1 MNYMNYVNYSSYF
14 IAKDE
19 VSTFYITPDEV
30 STLNTELFQLTVPE
44 LQARIAEAS
53 ITPETARILSA
64 PRLLSRFR
72 LRDDPY
78 TRSSRRAQ
86 QQLDIDSGGW
96 FYDFTPEEAISAFES
111 LRTRFTDEDR
121 DAIQAYYAIN
131 RYSTQATPLINI
143 ARRLL
148 SQNDSSALQKL
159 LQLKQATQNYSGDF
173 DANILREYG
182 SKSTKQL
189 RADIQKYT
197 QQVSNLK
204 TKGDRLN
211 QELQA
216 IRILSATGLLSRFRL
231 SDDLYTPSSK
241 RAQQQLDIDRG
252 GWSYEFSPEEAI
264 SAFERLRTRF
274 TNEDQDAIQAYYA
287 INRYSTQATPLINI
301 AERLLHEKNPLFRKA
316 RILSATG
323 LLSRFRLRDDPYTPS
338 SKRAQQQLDIDRKDW
353 SYDFTPEEAISAFE
367 RLRTL
372 FTNED
377 QDAIQAYYAINRY
390 STQATP
396 LINIAQR
403 LLSQNDSLVYTSPVL
418 QRLIQQNQDKL
429 TQATLNK
436 RAAEHVL
443 SVRDNTLDMLRII
456 SPELSRQI
464 DLPSKTYKEKTPAS
478 AQKGIDKPI
487 RVNNPRS
494 AKEFAARKV
503 IIKNRDEHK
512 ALKSRLSEIKAQLS
526 AGGLTDE
533 ERNTLATE
541 KSTVEQQIKQ
551 LRTES
556 KVRTITGKVH
566 DYAKKIHK
574 KRETLNSL
582 EADDPDR
589 VKLEQ
594 EIEDLTRKGESLDNA
609 DRELEQAI
617 NLGRKSTPGEVY
629 TREMAKVDLDEH
641 AKEYTKIKRE
651 YLKNMGEFSELSDEL
666 IITKDYLGPIY
677 SIDEKGISYQSRAL
691 VDEYILDLILAT
703 TTDQMSSAKTQFIT
717 RIGDSQQKTKEE
729 RQAADKESRERMHA
743 KLERVTPTLRATMTR
758 SGGPSGT
765 SLESETG
772 TELKKVKTVPQFQQD
787 AHQSGT
793 LVVPGD
799 SGTNTLMLMSALGN
813 HYTQLGDN
821 DGDSFQSAVTQ
832 MAVLTRRIR
841 ESENQLQELVNKDR
855 ELRRQPIPGEASLT
869 SDLREKEIQEKR
881 AELVKVRKHY
891 EDMQKQYSLLLKNSQ
906 SKAQKGIRTYAK
918 IYSALP
924 EELLNDEIIKD
935 LHLKSFVKQFRETLG
950 GLSDNTA
957 SVNRATQNIL
967 TSDVLQSIQ
976 LSAPSPGKSLFDQVR
991 DGELEFTI
999 DDSSE
1004 WLRKYDGEEREQKKR
1019 EAIEKFS
1026 QYVRTITE
1034 SDTEYIGTLQ
1044 GITDGSSVLS
1054 FLRQRVI
1061 EEISQAT
1068 NIDAAI
1074 TTTVGKPLKSA
1085 FGSVLND
1092 DILQELQSIIGTST
1106 GGLLG
1111 TTYNTVVPLISFQ
1124 LANIGALKALKSTDD
1139 KSYRLALAA
1148 SLMAKKP
1155 LELGEVRT
1163 FFEERETE
1171 LLTGTLRSKTII
1183 ANIEA
1188 EKSIQTALRFIIT
1201 TQQFI
1206 RDAGLKPKEP
1216 KGGSSSNKPS
1226 SLLESFA
1233 SYQMLD
1239 ENRAE
1244 YNLTDSA
1251 YDGQLKGLHK
1261 IFKAIEEANSPE
1273 DATVLREKFLQHY
1286 LSTEVGDKLDVNNPG
1301 DSSDERLVSLRTF
1314 GALQLLT
1321 DYLSG
1326 KYTSATDLIN
1336 SSPLSKALTA
1346 AKVTKKYSG
1355 QADDDFVQSFIT
1367 DLFLNFQD
1375 IYTSGQTSIDI
1386 GNRQE
1391 QVSSVDRIIESYGLS
1406 KDGSRLADYDNK
1418 IEEMV
1423 TRHLQDKGFDLRLI
1437 DSDTDLQ
1444 EYKAKYKREIEG
1456 RSMAVEQALKSL
1468 GSAATDDQIYE
1479 ATMKAVTSHNIRSSY
1494 DDFKGGLKQLKQLH
1508 HALKQMRDNNIPG
1521 GEKLEQELSLYT
1533 QLFANRV
1540 ASGHTDL
1547 NLWSGFFGTMM
1558 SSVANLSNPEDEES
1572 INSLR
1577 MSLLGLSGSLFDLP
1591 ETAEGDQDSLRK
1603 AFLAASMHTPT
1614 AEEKYNLARKYTETQ
1629 YGDAAFSSLPDLDF
1643 SSADTED
1650 GKTSLLRSGVEG
1662 LKALITAPLASAEEE
1677 YSKYTNFVNTIDQ
1690 IRDLDPSKSAID
1702 YASETNSFTFA
1713 LRQLSGEYLE
1723 IANNLKTP
1731 ENFSSEAQKEME
1743 DRARALEA
1751 MLVDPT
1757 NNKNQLLTELRRLH
1771 YSEED
1776 AEKVTAQLE
1785 QEINAV
1791 IREQTDKANSI
1802 TRQKLAENVGRIN
1815 AVSEGISILAIPALF
1830 ALMESPE
1837 DSIGQISSGLNEAYQ
1852 ALISSPVAMGYSPHV
1867 AYSQQDITKNQLYAE
1882 SINRGMQVSR
1892 IRSQIRN
1899 NDSIATGMFTG
1910 LMFET
1915 LYKTSSKVTQH
1926 VANFI
1931 SDIDPEF
1938 NNSVRGRFATEVMG
1952 GIFGMVAANF
1962 LVNRQI
1968 GLPQEDFTELN
1979 NALIIID
1986 QIRQATQAA
1995 FNSFSD
2001 AIVSSINDPVEA
2013 SDSESSSYEGSAR
2026 FTEDAAL
2033 TFEQRQ
2039 EVTGAIEIYFE
2050 DQA

>member
-1 MNYMNYVNYSSYF
+1 
-14 IAKDE
+14 
-19 VSTFYITPDEV
+19 
-30 STLNTELFQLTVPE
+30 
-44 LQARIAEAS
+44 
-53 ITPETARILSA
+53 
-64 PRLLSRFR
+64 
-72 LRDDPY
+72 
-78 TRSSRRAQ
+78 
-86 QQLDIDSGGW
+86 
-96 FYDFTPEEAISAFES
+96 
-111 LRTRFTDEDR
+111 
-121 DAIQAYYAIN
+121 
-131 RYSTQATPLINI
+131 
-143 ARRLL
+143 
-148 SQNDSSALQKL
+148 
-159 LQLKQATQNYSGDF
+159 
-173 DANILREYG
+173 
-182 SKSTKQL
+182 
-189 RADIQKYT
+189 
-197 QQVSNLK
+197 
-204 TKGDRLN
+204 
-211 QELQA
+211 
-216 IRILSATGLLSRFRL
+216 
-231 SDDLYTPSSK
+231 
-241 RAQQQLDIDRG
+241 
-252 GWSYEFSPEEAI
+252 
-264 SAFERLRTRF
+264 
-274 TNEDQDAIQAYYA
+274 
-287 INRYSTQATPLINI
+287 
-301 AERLLHEKNPLFRKA
+301 
-316 RILSATG
+316 
-323 LLSRFRLRDDPYTPS
+323 
-338 SKRAQQQLDIDRKDW
+338 
-353 SYDFTPEEAISAFE
+353 
-367 RLRTL
+367 
-372 FTNED
+372 
-377 QDAIQAYYAINRY
+377 
-390 STQATP
+390 
-396 LINIAQR
+396 
-403 LLSQNDSLVYTSPVL
+403 
-418 QRLIQQNQDKL
+418 
-429 TQATLNK
+429 
-436 RAAEHVL
+436 
-443 SVRDNTLDMLRII
+443 
-456 SPELSRQI
+456 
-464 DLPSKTYKEKTPAS
+464 
-478 AQKGIDKPI
+478 
-487 RVNNPRS
+487 
-494 AKEFAARKV
+494 
-503 IIKNRDEHK
+503 
-512 ALKSRLSEIKAQLS
+512 
-526 AGGLTDE
+526 
-533 ERNTLATE
+533 
-541 KSTVEQQIKQ
+541 
-551 LRTES
+551 
-556 KVRTITGKVH
+556 
-566 DYAKKIHK
+566 
-574 KRETLNSL
+574 
-582 EADDPDR
+582 
-589 VKLEQ
+589 
-594 EIEDLTRKGESLDNA
+594 
-609 DRELEQAI
+609 
-617 NLGRKSTPGEVY
+617 
-629 TREMAKVDLDEH
+629 
-641 AKEYTKIKRE
+641 
-651 YLKNMGEFSELSDEL
+651 
-666 IITKDYLGPIY
+666 
-677 SIDEKGISYQSRAL
+677 
-691 VDEYILDLILAT
+691 
-703 TTDQMSSAKTQFIT
+703 
-717 RIGDSQQKTKEE
+717 
-729 RQAADKESRERMHA
+729 
-743 KLERVTPTLRATMTR
+743 
-758 SGGPSGT
+758 
-765 SLESETG
+765 
-772 TELKKVKTVPQFQQD
+772 
-787 AHQSGT
+787 
-793 LVVPGD
+793 
-799 SGTNTLMLMSALGN
+799 MSALGN

-841 ESENQLQELVNKDR
+841 ESENQRQELVNKDR

-869 SDLREKEIQEKR
+869 PDLRQKEIQEKE

-967 TSDVLQSIQ
+967 TPDVLLSIQ
-976 LSAPSPGKSLFDQVR
+976 LSAPSPGKSLVDQVR

-1044 GITDGSSVLS
+1044 GITDGGSVLS
-1054 FLRQRVI
+1054 LLRHRVI

-1346 AKVTKKYSG
+1346 AKVTKNYSG

-1406 KDGSRLADYDNK
+1406 KDGSRLADYDDK
-1418 IEEMV
+1418 IEQMV
-1423 TRHLQDKGFDLRLI
+1423 VRHLQGKGFDLSGI

-1444 EYKAKYKREIEG
+1444 QYKAKYKREIEG

-1494 DDFKGGLKQLKQLH
+1494 EDFKGGLKQLKQLH

-1521 GEKLEQELSLYT
+1521 QEKLEQELSLYT

-1662 LKALITAPLASAEEE
+1662 LKALITVPLASAEEE

-1723 IANNLKTP
+1723 IANNLKTR

-1892 IRSQIRN
+1892 IRSQLRN

-1910 LMFET
+1910 VMFET

-1962 LVNRQI
+1962 LVNNQI